1 MVAPIKEKKVAEL
14 RERFKQSRGAILS
27 DYRGL
32 TVAEITQL
40 RRNLKTNQS
49 EMQVVKNS
57 LVRRAVRETAFADL
71 ESDFNGPT
79 AVTFCE
85 GEITDSAKEL
95 SRFAS
100 AHPVLEIR
108 CGLFE
113 GKKLEAPDLDR
124 IAKLPPREVL
134 LGQLFGNMQAPMS
147 GLVRTLQG
155 VLANFVMTLSAVRE
169 KKSGSG

>member
-14 RERFKQSRGAILS
+14 RERFERSRGAILS

-32 TVAEITQL
+32 TVSEITQL
-40 RRNLKTNQS
+40 RRVLKANQS

-57 LVRRAVRETAFADL
+57 LVRRAVRETTFADL
-71 ESDFNGPT
+71 ESDFDGPT

-95 SRFAS
+95 SKFAG
-100 AHPVLEIR
+100 AHPALEIR
-108 CGLFE
+108 CGIFE
-113 GKKLEAPDLDR
+113 GKKLAAPDLDR
-124 IAKLPPREVL
+124 IAKLPPRETL
-134 LGQLFGNMQAPMS
+134 LGQLLGNMQAPVS

-155 VLANFVMTLSAVRE
+155 VLTNFVMTLSAIRDQ
-169 KKSGSG
+169 KSG